1 MYLGEIDDPPT
12 FNLDENKAHFA
23 NPVYESMYAGNTNND
38 VTPIGTGGT
47 AGIDEK
53 KGLLQQDDGS
63 VQDLL

>member
-12 FNLDENKAHFA
+12 FTLEDNKAHFA
-23 NPVYESMYAGNTNND
+23 NPVYESMYAGNTNE
-38 VTPIGTGGT
+38 VVPIGTGST

-63 VQDLL
+63 AQDLL